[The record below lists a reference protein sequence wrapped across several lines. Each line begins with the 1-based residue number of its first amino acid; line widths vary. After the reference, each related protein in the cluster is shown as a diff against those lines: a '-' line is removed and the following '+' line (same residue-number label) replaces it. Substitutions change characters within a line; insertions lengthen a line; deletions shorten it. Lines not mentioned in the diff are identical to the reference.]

1 MRTEPDSRQKR
12 VLWRLA
18 ALVAYPV
25 LVWSAVGFGAEW
37 LRAVTLPLLALAVI
51 GGLPGTVAASGLF
64 AASLVLALATL
75 LAPDLALWPAGLVCL
90 GMAVWFA
97 LSLAGREPLI
107 RRFAAE
113 ICRQAGRVLPPDS
126 DTWFRRWTLT
136 WSVLLA
142 ALGAGAVTLA
152 ILGRP
157 EIWLIW
163 VSGVIPVS
171 CAIVFMAEFF
181 LRPLRFPGEARWGLV
196 QFITHLMRV
205 RPGHLAR

>member
-1 MRTEPDSRQKR
+1 MQTVSDSRQQR
-12 VLWRLA
+12 VLWRLS

-25 LVWSAVGFGAEW
+25 LVWSAVGFGADW
-37 LRAVTLPLLALAVI
+37 LRAVTLPLLALGVI
-51 GGLPGTVAASGLF
+51 GGLPCTPAASTIF
-64 AASLVLALATL
+64 VASLVLALVTL
-75 LAPDLALWPAGLVCL
+75 FVPGIALWPAGLVCL
-90 GMAVWFA
+90 GIAGWFA

-126 DTWFRRWTLT
+126 DAWFRWWTLT

-142 ALGAGAVTLA
+142 ALGTGAVTLA
-152 ILGRP
+152 FLARP

-171 CAIVFMAEFF
+171 CAMVFMAEFF
-181 LRPLRFPGEARWGLV
+181 LRPLRFPGEPRWSLV